1 MILQPA
7 IIALIVGS
15 FCVCLI
21 CGYAS
26 FLGIAIIRK
35 WDLTSGS
42 SQQLDFERKTYLI
55 STILGYVMV
64 FEILSLFLLV
74 FTADEIHTM
83 FTGAMCAAGT
93 FFVNGFGYPALIV
106 KLINTLL
113 CGCWL
118 ILNHLDN
125 KGMDYPLIR
134 IKYVFLLFITTGI
147 CIGGF
152 CQFAW
157 FAGLETNTITS
168 CCGTLF
174 SISRTGVISDIVGVP
189 PAPAMIVF
197 FTTAALTILTGL
209 RYCLTGKA
217 PGLYGVLSG
226 IFFPIS
232 LVALLSFICVYYYQL
247 PTHHCPF
254 CILQKEYYYV
264 GYLLYGSLFMG
275 GIFGTST
282 GIIQLFQNK
291 ASIAMVIPPLQHKLA
306 FLALFCQMVFVLT
319 TLAPMGFTDFRLF

>member
-7 IIALIVGS
+7 IIALIIDS

-21 CGYAS
+21 CAYAS
-26 FLGIAIIRK
+26 WLGIAIVRK
-35 WDLTSGS
+35 WDLASGS

-55 STILGYVMV
+55 STILGYVML

-74 FTADEIHTM
+74 VTADEIHTM

-118 ILNHLDN
+118 IINYLDN

-134 IKYVFLLFITTGI
+134 IKYVFLLFVTARVLV
-147 CIGGF
+147 GGF

-157 FAGLETNTITS
+157 FMGLKTNTITS

-174 SISRTGVISDIVGVP
+174 SVSRTGMISDIVAF
-189 PAPAMIVF
+189 PATPAMIAF
-197 FTTAALTILTGL
+197 FTMAGLTILAGL
-209 RYCLTGKA
+209 IYYTTGKGA
-217 PGLYGVLSG
+217 GLYGVLSG
-226 IFFPIS
+226 GFFPVS
-232 LVALLSFICVYYYQL
+232 LIALLSFICVYYYQL

-254 CILQKEYYYV
+254 CILQKEYYYI
-264 GYLLYGSLFMG
+264 GYLLYTSLFG
-275 GIFGTST
+275 STVFGLST
-282 GIIQLFQNK
+282 GIAHLFRNK
-291 ASIAMVIPPLQHKLA
+291 PSLKVFIPPVQHKLA
-306 FLALFCQMVFVLT
+306 FLALFCQLVFVLT
-319 TLAPMGFTDFRLF
+319 TLAPILFTEFRLL